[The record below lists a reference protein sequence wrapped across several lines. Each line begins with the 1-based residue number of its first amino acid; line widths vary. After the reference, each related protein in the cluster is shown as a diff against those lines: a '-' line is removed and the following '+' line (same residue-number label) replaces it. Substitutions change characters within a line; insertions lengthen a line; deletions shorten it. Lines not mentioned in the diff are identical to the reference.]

1 MRTEIILSFSKI
13 TISTEFLGEDMFIT
27 VAGGDKP
34 HIGTAVLAVPRDSLK
49 GDGSVSATSSVLN
62 VTGHKDEVVCRMLAE
77 KAAGKYKTTVVCT
90 GGFHV
95 DGMDKG
101 QIEEV
106 VAAVRDFEI

>member
-1 MRTEIILSFSKI
+1 MRSEITLSFSKI
-13 TISTEFLGEDMFIT
+13 TISAEHLGKDMLIT

-34 HIGTAVLAVPRDSLK
+34 HIGTVVLAVPRDSLK

-62 VTGHKDEVVCRMLAE
+62 VTGHKDEAVCRMLAE
-77 KAAGKYKTTVVCT
+77 KAARKYGVTVVCT

-95 DGMDKG
+95 DGMDAG

-106 VAAVRDFEI
+106 VSAIRNFRI